1 MICQC
6 KLCQT
11 IRGRFARVDLLS
23 KEHQEYF
30 NTILDYI
37 LELESDNDYYKAVL
51 SGQWPSA
58 DAVLKPALDKWNVN
72 TRTKNDN
79 IHTNNPL
86 HCNIHIKP

>member
-6 KLCQT
+6 DVCTTSRKRQ
-11 IRGRFARVDLLS
+11 ARVDALP

-30 NTILDYI
+30 NTMLDYI

-58 DAVLKPALDKWNVN
+58 DAVLKPALDKWEC
-72 TRTKNDN
+72 KYKD
-79 IHTNNPL
+79 
-86 HCNIHIKP
+86 KE